1 MGVHTINGVSL
12 NPPKML
18 MLSREEVLS
27 LRPKDRDSYA
37 EKIIKELL
45 RVNTKGITISE
56 IEMVTGLNRNTITK
70 HLKRLVAIREAF
82 VQKRGNLSIFYNNG
96 EIILKQDILSN
107 IVRNT
112 SYTFHRIINDEGKY
126 IYIQEKNADFY
137 GNVKV
142 SGGIMIRDEDFLTFL
157 NELQNFAL
165 EVSN

>member
-1 MGVHTINGVSL
+1 
-12 NPPKML
+12 
-18 MLSREEVLS
+18 
-27 LRPKDRDSYA
+27 
-37 EKIIKELL
+37 
-45 RVNTKGITISE
+45 
-56 IEMVTGLNRNTITK
+56 MVTGLNRNTITK